1 MERRGFLAAL
11 PAAWVA
17 WRQRG
22 GLPETTTP
30 TVHAVVYTIPSPW
43 VHVTA
48 TANTSATLTVQYV
61 TGLSSSPS
69 VTVTRVVD

>member
-30 TVHAVVYTIPSPW
+30 TVQAVVHTIPSRW
-43 VHVTA
+43 VSVSA
-48 TANTSATLTVQYV
+48 TANTTATLTVQYV
-61 TGLSSSPS
+61 TGLSSAPS
-69 VTVTRVVD
+69 VTWIRN